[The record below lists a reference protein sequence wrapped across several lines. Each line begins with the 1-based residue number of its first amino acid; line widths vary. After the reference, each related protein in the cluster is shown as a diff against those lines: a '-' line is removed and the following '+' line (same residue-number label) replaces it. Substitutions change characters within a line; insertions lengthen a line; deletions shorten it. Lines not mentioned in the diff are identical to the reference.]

1 MSLMDEALML
11 DAESAV
17 DSRSPRSAVQAPSH
31 AAAVSNGEPTT
42 REPVGT
48 FPVDYTVV
56 DRIRALNLGMQI
68 MLGREPLSLENI
80 HALAPLQPDEWSHLI
95 LAMIAR
101 SEGVRR

>member
-1 MSLMDEALML
+1 MSLMDEALMMN
-11 DAESAV
+11 AESAV
-17 DSRSPRSAVQAPSH
+17 DSRSPRSVAQAPSQ

-48 FPVDYTVV
+48 SVDYTVV
-56 DRIRALNLGMQI
+56 DRIRALNLGMQV

-80 HALAPLQPDEWSHLI
+80 AALAPLHPDEWSHLI

-101 SEGVRR
+101 SERGQS

>member
-17 DSRSPRSAVQAPSH
+17 SSRSAKPAALAPSH
-31 AAAVSNGEPTT
+31 AAVASNPEPTT
-42 REPVGT
+42 GQSVGT
-48 FPVDYTVV
+48 SVDYTVV
-56 DRIRALNLGMQI
+56 DRIRALNLGMQV

-80 HALAPLQPDEWSHLI
+80 AALAPLHPDEWSHLI